1 MNMIRNKLREKD
13 GASILMGLLYL
24 LVCMMVGTVVLTAAT
39 ASAGKLAGQQESEQD
54 YLNVASAAQLVKDR
68 ICELTYTYTYETT
81 DTDPTPTPTETLA
94 PNDKVILEGEVKGL
108 CGILA
113 ESLNKNP
120 AEDPAVLQDRL
131 NNKAEATKPF
141 QISRSGSTEWGI
153 VYGRVGM
160 KADGRI
166 IVELWLGDEDIDQG
180 NNHMAIEFC
189 PDGPVK
195 ETRVEKEEDPSG
207 GVVTSTVT
215 TTTCSWPERGCT
227 ITKGRGEP

>member
-39 ASAGKLAGQQESEQD
+39 ASAGKMAGQQESEQD
-54 YLNVASAAQLVKDR
+54 YLNVASAARLIKDR
-68 ICELTYTYTYETT
+68 ICELTYTYKTT
-81 DTDPTPTPTETLA
+81 GTDPDPSGELTAATG
-94 PNDKVILEGEVKGL
+94 DVILKGELEAL

-113 ESLNKNP
+113 ESLNTNP
-120 AEDPAVLQDRL
+120 AEDPDDLQDEL
-131 NNKAEATKPF
+131 NDKAKEAAPF
-141 QISRSGSTEWGI
+141 EISRSGSMEWST

-160 KADGRI
+160 KADGRL
-166 IVELWLGDEDIDQG
+166 IVELWLGNKDIDQG
-180 NNHMAIEFC
+180 NNHMAVEFC

-215 TTTCSWPERGCT
+215 TTTCSWPESGCT
-227 ITKGRGEP
+227 ITKGRGEL

>member
-54 YLNVASAAQLVKDR
+54 YLNVASAARLVKDR
-68 ICELTYTYTYETT
+68 ICELTYTYETT
-81 DTDPTPTPTETLA
+81 DTDPTPTETLA

-131 NNKAEATKPF
+131 NDKAEATKPF
-141 QISRSGSTEWGI
+141 QISRSGSTEWGT

-166 IVELWLGDEDIDQG
+166 IVELWLGNKDIDQG

-195 ETRVEKEEDPSG
+195 ETKVENKEAPSGG

-215 TTTCSWPERGCT
+215 TTTCSWPESGCT